1 MWFLIG
7 SCMRQYDPYNDVMSA
22 FIKRYKARNDATVI
36 QVVFKEGRKVTRT
49 VHIGTAHNDIEEAE
63 LKAIANDVIH
73 QGQLSLP
80 LFDTDPGGLPI
91 LLEATYSADLY
102 DALAHIYDS
111 LGFGALNDETFKEL
125 VIARIIEPTSKLD
138 TIRVIDDLGLSAPT
152 NSEIHRT
159 LAKVIQDDYRNIL
172 SSACFEYASASQLS
186 LLLYDV
192 TTLYF
197 EIQKEDGYRK
207 PGMSKER
214 RLEPQITVGLL
225 VGRDGFPLEVQSFEG
240 NRAEV
245 KTIMEVLDTFKARHG
260 IDDLTVT
267 ADAAMLSSKNI
278 QALEDMGYHYI
289 IGSRITKTPYEIAE
303 YAKKPGQELE
313 DNQIFD
319 LKVDMNTGKGSKRV
333 KRRVIYQYRQKR
345 ASMDLLNI
353 DKLLA
358 KAERMVAGQTEL
370 KRNRFVTIKG
380 AKKKINYN
388 LVEQS
393 RLKAGIK
400 GYVTDLDIEPQEVI
414 DAYHQLFQVER
425 SFRMS
430 KSDLKARPIF
440 HRKRDSIEAH
450 LTIVFAALAISRVL
464 QTKTGISIRRFLNT
478 LRPVRTGLLRIG
490 GKLKTV
496 PPAISPEVQSLLDRI
511 YD

>member
-1 MWFLIG
+1 
-7 SCMRQYDPYNDVMSA
+7 MSA
-22 FIKRYKARNDATVI
+22 FTKKTKSRNGATVI
-36 QVVFKEGRKVTRT
+36 QVVFKNGRKVTKL
-49 VHIGTAHNDIEEAE
+49 VHVGTAHSAAEEEELRSVAQDIIHEGQMALDLFEAE
-63 LKAIANDVIH
+63 
-73 QGQLSLP
+73 P
-80 LFDTDPGGLPI
+80 TGLD
-91 LLEATYSADLY
+91 LVLESTYSATLWQ
-102 DALAHIYDS
+102 ALTYIYES
-111 LGFGALNDETFKEL
+111 LGFDALGDETFKEL

-138 TIRVIDDLGLSAPT
+138 TIRVIDDLGLNAPT
-152 NSEIHRT
+152 NSQIHRT
-159 LAKVIQDDYRNIL
+159 LAKVREDDYRATL

-197 EIQKEDGYRK
+197 EIQKEDGFRK

-245 KTIMEVLDTFKARHG
+245 KTIMEVLDTFKTRHG

-267 ADAAMLSSKNI
+267 ADAAMLSSKNV

-289 IGSRITKTPYEIAE
+289 IGSRIAKTPYEIAE
-303 YAKKPGQELE
+303 YAKVPGQELE

-319 LKVDMNTGKGSKRV
+319 LKVDMNTGKGDKRI
-333 KRRVIYQYRQKR
+333 KRRVIYQYRKKR
-345 ASMDLLNI
+345 ASMDLMNI

-380 AKKKINYN
+380 AKKEINYN
-388 LVEQS
+388 LVAES

-400 GYVTDLDIEPQEVI
+400 GYVTDLDIAPEEVI

-440 HRKRDSIEAH
+440 HHKKDSIEAH
-450 LTIVFAALAISRVL
+450 LTIVFAALAISRVI
-464 QTKTGISIRRFLNT
+464 QTKTGISIKRFLNT
-478 LRPVRTGLLRIG
+478 LKPVRTGRLSIAGKMRTIQPRVPAEARELLN
-490 GKLKTV
+490 KLY
-496 PPAISPEVQSLLDRI
+496 S
-511 YD
+511 

>member
-1 MWFLIG
+1 
-7 SCMRQYDPYNDVMSA
+7 MSV

-36 QVVFKEGRKVTRT
+36 QVVFKEGRKVQKTI
-49 VHIGTAHNDIEEAE
+49 HIGTAHNDTEEAE
-63 LKAIANDVIH
+63 LRALAHEVIH
-73 QGQLSLP
+73 EGQLSLP
-80 LFDTDPGGLPI
+80 LFSDSPEGTSL
-91 LLEATYSADLY
+91 LLEATYSAHLY

-111 LGFGALNDETFKEL
+111 LGFGVLKDETFKEL

-138 TIRVIDDLGLSAPT
+138 TIRVIDELGLKAPT
-152 NSEIHRT
+152 NSQIHRT
-159 LAKVIQDDYRNIL
+159 LAKVVEDDYRGSL
-172 SSACFEYASASQLS
+172 SKACFSSASATQLS

-197 EIQKEDGYRK
+197 EIQKEDDYRK
-207 PGMSKER
+207 SGMSKER

-278 QALEDMGYHYI
+278 QALEEAGYHYI
-289 IGSRITKTPYEIAE
+289 IGSRLAKTPYEIAE
-303 YAKKPGQELE
+303 YAKRPGQELA
-313 DNQIFD
+313 DLQIFD
-319 LKVDMNTGKGSKRV
+319 LEVDMNTGQGDKRK
-333 KRRVIYQYRQKR
+333 KRRVIYQYKKKR

-358 KAERMVAGQTEL
+358 KAERMVSGLAEV

-380 AKKKINYN
+380 AKKEINYR
-388 LVEQS
+388 LVEAS
-393 RLKAGIK
+393 RLRAGIK
-400 GYVTDLDIEPQEVI
+400 GYVTDLDIPPQEVI
-414 DAYHQLFQVER
+414 NAYHQLFQVEQ

-440 HRKRDSIEAH
+440 HHKKDSIEAH

-464 QTKTGISIRRFLNT
+464 QTKTGMSVKKVLNQ

-490 GKLKTV
+490 SKLRTV
-496 PPAISPEVQSLLDRI
+496 PPLISPEVQLLLDSI